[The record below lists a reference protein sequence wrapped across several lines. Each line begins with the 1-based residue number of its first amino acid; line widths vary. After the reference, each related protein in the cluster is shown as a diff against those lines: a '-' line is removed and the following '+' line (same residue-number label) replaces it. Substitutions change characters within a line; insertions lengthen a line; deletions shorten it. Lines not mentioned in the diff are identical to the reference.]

1 MRDDEDDYLVH
12 ILGGGGTH
20 LLASLAEANC
30 LVLVDEQTT
39 EIPVGAEVAV
49 SFLAQ
54 RA

>member
-12 ILGGGGTH
+12 VLGGGTTH

-30 LVLVDEQTT
+30 LVLVDEDETFVK
-39 EIPVGAEVAV
+39 VGAEVAV